1 MGGAMI
7 DFSLAFTSL
16 PVLLQSALVS
26 LEIAFFSC
34 AIGLG
39 LGTILGVSYMSTCK
53 GLARTVSLYVAIFRG
68 TPMLVQILFVYYV
81 LPQMGISLPAK
92 ASAILAIGM
101 NSAAYV
107 SQSVR
112 SGIRGVPLGQIEAA
126 HVLGFTRWQNLR
138 HVVLPQ
144 AFRLALPTLN
154 SECVTLVKDSSLAS
168 IIGVVELSKE
178 ASILRSRTYDAF
190 TILILVSGIY
200 LVLTLLISYLLK
212 KMEKKLVSHV

>member
-1 MGGAMI
+1 MI
-7 DFSLAFTSL
+7 DFSLACNSL

-26 LEIAFFSC
+26 LEIAALSC
-34 AIGLG
+34 ALG
-39 LGTILGVSYMSTCK
+39 LGFGTVLGVSYMSSSKWIK
-53 GLARTVSLYVAIFRG
+53 GPVALYVAVFRG

-81 LPQMGISLPAK
+81 LPQVGISLPAK
-92 ASAILAIGM
+92 AAAILAIGM

-112 SGIRGVPLGQIEAA
+112 TGIRGVTVGQIEAA
-126 HVLGFTRWQNLR
+126 KALGFTKWQTLR

-144 AFRLALPTLN
+144 AFRLALPSLSN
-154 SECVTLVKDSSLAS
+154 ECVTLVKDSSLAS

-190 TILILVSGIY
+190 TILILVSCIY
-200 LVLTLLISYLLK
+200 LFMTLMISYLLK
-212 KMEKKLVSHV
+212 KMEKKAVSYV

>member
-1 MGGAMI
+1 MI
-7 DFSLAFTSL
+7 DFSLAYHSL
-16 PVLLQSALVS
+16 PSLLQSALVS
-26 LEIAFFSC
+26 LEIAFVSC
-34 AIGLG
+34 ILGLG
-39 LGTILGVSYMSTCK
+39 LGTVLGISYMSTRK
-53 GLARTVSLYVAIFRG
+53 WITKPVALYVSVFRG

-81 LPQMGISLPAK
+81 MPQVGVSLPAK

-112 SGIRGVPLGQIEAA
+112 TGIRGVSLGQIEAA
-126 HVLGFTRWQNLR
+126 KALGFTKWQTLW

-144 AFRLALPTLN
+144 AFCLALPSLSN
-154 SECVTLVKDSSLAS
+154 ECVTLVKDSSLAS

-190 TILILVSGIY
+190 TILILVSCIY
-200 LVLTLLISYLLK
+200 LTMTLMISYLLK
-212 KMEKKLVSHV
+212 KMEKKAMVYV

>member
-1 MGGAMI
+1 MI
-7 DFSLAFTSL
+7 DFSLAYTSL

-34 AIGLG
+34 SIGLG
-39 LGTILGVSYMSTCK
+39 LGTVLGVSYLSSHR
-53 GLARTVSLYVAIFRG
+53 GIRRAVSFYVAIFRG

-81 LPQMGISLPAK
+81 LPQMGISFPAK
-92 ASAILAIGM
+92 SSAILAIGM

-107 SQSVR
+107 SQSLR
-112 SGIRGVPLGQIEAA
+112 AGIRGVPLGQMEAA
-126 HVLGFTRWQNLR
+126 HVLGFTKWQSLR
-138 HVVLPQ
+138 YVILPQ

-200 LVLTLLISYLLK
+200 LTLTLMISYLLK
-212 KMEKKLVSHV
+212 KMEKKLVSYV